1 MAASRAER
9 IHGRRIP
16 HRSCPRFH
24 GRPLHRRMVRLMLVQ
39 FGLEAIQCS
48 NGLDAL
54 GQFKATAPGIIS
66 WIRQIPQRDLFAP

>member
-1 MAASRAER
+1 
-9 IHGRRIP
+9 
-16 HRSCPRFH
+16 
-24 GRPLHRRMVRLMLVQ
+24 MVRLMLVQ